1 MEVVLSPVS
10 AFSHS
15 PGVWSHLTPH
25 IWCGNTPLGAG
36 RRGES
41 GGRASGTEQ
50 LHPLVGILKFQ
61 VLPAVD
67 VPLTDTQFCGAGDRP
82 MAVPWTPSL
91 AIAMRA
97 LIPLSSL
104 PEPHFR
110 TQWCLAG
117 GEWGAGLTHGQS
129 WGVWLWHPV
138 GRSPLT
144 GCMAS
149 YPSMFCFIP

>member
-25 IWCGNTPLGAG
+25 IWCRNTWGGEERRVRWPSEWHKTTLSFGQDSEVSGCTSSRRCPFNRHPVLWG
-36 RRGES
+36 RGS
-41 GGRASGTEQ
+41 ATG
-50 LHPLVGILKFQ
+50 
-61 VLPAVD
+61 PA
-67 VPLTDTQFCGAGDRP
+67 
-82 MAVPWTPSL
+82 MPSL

-104 PEPHFR
+104 PEPHFGTR
-110 TQWCLAG
+110 WCLAG
-117 GEWGAGLTHGQS
+117 GEWGAALSQRS
-129 WGVWLWHPV
+129 VSGVWLWHPV
-138 GRSPLT
+138 GQSPLT
-144 GCMAS
+144 GCATS